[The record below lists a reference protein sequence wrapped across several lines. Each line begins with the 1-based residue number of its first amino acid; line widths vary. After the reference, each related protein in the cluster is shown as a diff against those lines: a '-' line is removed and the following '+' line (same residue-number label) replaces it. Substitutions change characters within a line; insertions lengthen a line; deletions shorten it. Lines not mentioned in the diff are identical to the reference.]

1 MKGNTASILF
11 LIFFLSFSAVS
22 FSQKGKI
29 DSLKIELEKHK
40 ERDSIR
46 VTILN
51 NLADT
56 HYRKDFDKAINYLNE
71 SEAIA
76 KSIGYKK
83 GEART
88 LHIKGIAYALNT
100 KYTFGDQYLKDAL
113 KLYEQM
119 NDKSGTSLVFNSL
132 GVFYYKKRD
141 FKKAINYYSQY
152 SRISEEIG
160 NSTRVIIGLLFVAMS
175 TVAQRAV
182 GVRIGYV
189 DMEYILEN
197 VEEYR
202 DATEQLNTK
211 ASKWK
216 QEIELKLGK
225 VEQMKKDLAAER
237 VLLTDELIA
246 EREEEIQ
253 ILQTEVLDYQQD
265 RFGPQ
270 GDLVLQK
277 RLLVQPIQDQVF
289 VEVQK
294 IGKNKRYDFIFDKSA
309 DVVMLYSEKR
319 HDISDL
325 VLREIARTRKVSKS
339 NKAEKEKNRLKEFQ
353 AEEAEADKEI
363 SDALKERQAKAQT
376 TKEERAKAAE
386 AKRAE
391 QLKLREERK
400 KAYEER
406 RKKLLEEREAK
417 RKAK

>member
-1 MKGNTASILF
+1 MKTQT
-11 LIFFLSFSAVS
+11 FFF
-22 FSQKGKI
+22 
-29 DSLKIELEKHK
+29 
-40 ERDSIR
+40 
-46 VTILN
+46 
-51 NLADT
+51 
-56 HYRKDFDKAINYLNE
+56 
-71 SEAIA
+71 
-76 KSIGYKK
+76 IG
-83 GEART
+83 
-88 LHIKGIAYALNT
+88 
-100 KYTFGDQYLKDAL
+100 F
-113 KLYEQM
+113 
-119 NDKSGTSLVFNSL
+119 
-132 GVFYYKKRD
+132 
-141 FKKAINYYSQY
+141 
-152 SRISEEIG
+152 
-160 NSTRVIIGLLFVAMS
+160 LFVAMS

-211 ASKWK
+211 ADRWK
-216 QEIELKLGK
+216 QEIELKMNK
-225 VEQMKKDLAAER
+225 IEQMKKDLAAEK

-253 ILQTEVLDYQQD
+253 ILETEAFDYQQD

-277 RLLVQPIQDQVF
+277 KLLVQPIQDQVF

-325 VLREIARTRKVSKS
+325 VLREIGRTRKVSKS
-339 NKAEKEKNRLKEFQ
+339 KKAQREQNRLREFQ
-353 AEEAEADKEI
+353 AEEAEANKEI
-363 SDALKERQAKAQT
+363 SEALKERQEKAQT
-376 TKEERAKAAE
+376 AKESRAKAAE
-386 AKRAE
+386 KRRAE

-417 RKAK
+417 RKAKQEERLKGQEKVKDSTSQ